1 MRFANICVFCG
12 SSTGENPAYAA
23 AAVEL
28 GVELVRRGIGLVYGG
43 GRVGLMGLLA
53 DTVLGAGGRVTGVIP
68 RLLFDREVGHN
79 GLTELIVVDSMHARK
94 AEMAARA
101 DAFIALP
108 GGFGTLEEYCEAV
121 TWTQLGLQRKP
132 AGLLNVAGFFTP
144 LLAMFDRAVAEG
156 FIAPANRGIIV
167 EGTSVPELLEA
178 LAAWTP
184 AALSL
189 PVPFSPNEG

>member
-1 MRFANICVFCG
+1 MRLANICVFCG

-28 GVELVRRGIGLVYGG
+28 GAELVRRGIGLVYGG

-53 DTVLGAGGRVTGVIP
+53 DTVLSAGGRVTGVIP
-68 RLLFDREVGHN
+68 RMLVEREVGHN
-79 GLTELIVVDSMHARK
+79 GLTELIVVESMHARK

-121 TWTQLGLQRKP
+121 TWTQLGLQHKP

-156 FIAPANRGIIV
+156 FITPANRGIV
-167 EGTSVPELLEA
+167 VVGTAVPELLDA
-178 LAAWTP
+178 LMAWSP
-184 AALSL
+184 ATIRA
-189 PVPFSPNEG
+189 